1 MKILKIWWH
10 VSVQRNHHQAKYEN
24 TVLVHSAVHSLNVP
38 GLCFHIWPDDGSLEL
53 NHVADILI
61 LITIYIVVIFTGINY
76 HIIAIHNGMDPFK
89 INVPCLTKTY
99 MSLVVQ
105 RHLKNPHFSVWNRTQ
120 EFFLLHRYDSSI
132 QGTCKEAIKIA
143 DLIPN
148 VCATFLLPPTFSLF
162 SWYSHPKWEVK
173 AYVSY
178 FSKMDSRRM
187 EWWGIVMVPGSIYC
201 FPLKLAVK
209 FWNPRQNYSCAQR
222 HVNPSRSASQGANT
236 SYRTRFIHYIRSNCH
251 SRQRVYIYIGL
262 ATPP

>member
-1 MKILKIWWH
+1 MHSVCTTECTRTLLSYLAWWWFLWTETRLRIFNIDH
-10 VSVQRNHHQAKYEN
+10 HIYCSVIYWNKLLYYYNTQR
-24 TVLVHSAVHSLNVP
+24 
-38 GLCFHIWPDDGSLEL
+38 DDSYQ
-53 NHVADILI
+53 NNC
-61 LITIYIVVIFTGINY
+61 TISSNIYAFGCT
-76 HIIAIHNGMDPFK
+76 
-89 INVPCLTKTY
+89 
-99 MSLVVQ
+99 S
-105 RHLKNPHFSVWNRTQ
+105 LKNPHFSAWNSTQ
-120 EFFLLHRYDSSI
+120 EFFMLHRHDISI

-148 VCATFLLPPTFSLF
+148 VCATFLLPHTFAQF

-187 EWWGIVMVPGSIYC
+187 EWWGIFMVPGSIYC

-209 FWNPRQNYSCAQR
+209 FWNLRQNYSCAQR

-251 SRQRVYIYIGL
+251 SRQHVYIYIGL